1 MRWSVMLLCLASTC
15 ALAQEGTLQADF
27 RRESERVSDACGR
40 FSVKAVPGCGIAL
53 FTDHPLHIAAGSMPP
68 QNGFSLGAAFV
79 TAKNTENWRLS
90 WDVDAVGSF
99 SGSWRAGGYMKLVH
113 TPREP
118 VRVVNPVVLQPGE
131 TQKIPV
137 AKPQINL
144 VHPYTVFN
152 LYAQTIS
159 LNKLNFFGL
168 GNDSALAGASVFGM
182 GAGSSSDQKQPE
194 PLEAGSAVSAVLVR
208 GDMDI
213 AATCTVTYID
223 PERLLACGHPLLQF
237 GSVDLPM
244 TKANV
249 LATLPSPLNAF
260 KIVNTTEPVGAFV
273 QDRHTGIMGL
283 LNKEPDMIPVTL
295 SIRSG
300 SATKEIHYEVLN
312 NPKLSPVAMMAT
324 VFNALHGI
332 NDYGEETTY
341 RLKGVISVKG
351 YPDVTLQNMFA
362 PTDAGQPAAF
372 LAALSLGDRFGRIYD
387 NPFDVPAV
395 KAVKLDFDLV
405 KERRQA
411 RLESARTDL
420 SEARPGDEITVETVL
435 APYRGERIV
444 RQIPIKIPT
453 SASKGP
459 LRILV
464 SDGDTLDRMRR
475 GMPMMARKLDLA
487 STIALLNKEHSNNR
501 VYVSLLEADPEAM
514 VADKVMHDI
523 YYGLQPPP
531 NRGPIPLVST
541 GQRIGTPYI
550 NVPAEKVVAIVL
562 TDSPDRNSAFKAPD
576 QASQRIAGHILE
588 FLSWEVQKGR
598 MPANL
603 LPLQSGVGNIA
614 NAVLF
619 GLEEG
624 NFEGLT
630 SYTEVIQDGMIR
642 LLKSGKLTCAS
653 ATAFSL
659 SPEMLTEVNANMAS
673 YRDRIVLRPQEISNH
688 PEIIRRLGVI
698 AMNGMD
704 PYSLMNLRTSS

>member
-1 MRWSVMLLCLASTC
+1 MRGVAYTVFQGVKPEPMDVEVLGVLKNMNGPKGDIILVRLHGEKAEYTGVVAGMSGSPVYFDGKLAG
-15 ALAQEGTLQADF
+15 ALAFRIGEFSKEPIAGVTPIADMLEINAFDKSPGGAPATTNRASLPSTVTRTSGPGQAGDLQ
-27 RRESERVSDACGR
+27 VQ
-40 FSVKAVPGCGIAL
+40 SVANYLKPIE
-53 FTDHPLHIAAGSMPP
+53 TPLVF
-68 QNGFSLGAAFV
+68 NGFSEEAIKMFAPQF
-79 TAKNTENWRLS
+79 AS
-90 WDVDAVGSF
+90 
-99 SGSWRAGGYMKLVH
+99 SGIV
-113 TPREP
+113 P
-118 VRVVNPVVLQPGE
+118 V
-131 TQKIPV
+131 
-137 AKPQINL
+137 
-144 VHPYTVFN
+144 
-152 LYAQTIS
+152 
-159 LNKLNFFGL
+159 
-168 GNDSALAGASVFGM
+168 M

-223 PERLLACGHPLLQF
+223 AQRLLACGHPLLQF

-300 SATKEIHYEVLN
+300 TVTKEIHYEVLN

-395 KAVKLDFDLV
+395 NAVKLDFDLV

-475 GMPMMARKLDLA
+475 GMPMMAKKLDLA

-514 VADKVMHDI
+514 VADKVMPSVPLSVMNVMD
-523 YYGLQPPP
+523 GM
-531 NRGPIPLVST
+531 RGT
-541 GQRIGTPYI
+541 Q
-550 NVPAEKVVAIVL
+550 EMVVLGESSV
-562 TDSPDRNSAFKAPD
+562 
-576 QASQRIAGHILE
+576 
-588 FLSWEVQKGR
+588 
-598 MPANL
+598 
-603 LPLQSGVGNIA
+603 
-614 NAVLF
+614 
-619 GLEEG
+619 
-624 NFEGLT
+624 
-630 SYTEVIQDGMIR
+630 TEVATPPLDFAVAGAQI
-642 LLKSGKLTCAS
+642 LTI
-653 ATAFSL
+653 T
-659 SPEMLTEVNANMAS
+659 
-673 YRDRIVLRPQEISNH
+673 IK
-688 PEIIRRLGVI
+688 
-698 AMNGMD
+698 
-704 PYSLMNLRTSS
+704 